1 MVRITTGGSLKITVS
16 LIICSLFMLQIPLTA
31 VYAAQAGSKDEP
43 IPLKLNKPVTGTI
56 STPGESNWYK
66 FNATKG
72 DSYVI
77 EISNESVSMAPFFT
91 LYSGNKSESILVWG
105 SRSAT
110 YNFTST
116 GAYLIEVKHTDSTY
130 GVGAYDISIRRA
142 EPPTLV
148 VVALNANTSKPIL
161 GATVNVYN
169 PVSYKLLGSNV
180 TDSDGVTVIPLKYHG
195 YYLVTVSADG
205 YDDIYGVTLLT
216 GEGRNNRFA
225 GMASTSYTGFVF
237 TSALVKGVVTPG
249 GTNSV
254 SISIA
259 NVNATYPILLRNI
272 TIALPWFGFYNGNI
286 QGLLIVNR
294 SMPVRLDPQEIQVF
308 SIQFT
313 APTDVTAYISSALT
327 TNSFADFNGEALAW
341 RTTYRVIEGVGLKE
355 NRTLVSVPINPQAQA
370 SQGFRV
376 QLEGFSTVPVADPA
390 LTSKLDDV
398 TANTKESN
406 NKLSDI
412 GVRIGDM
419 GDQLASTSSSMKKVA
434 SSLNNV
440 SSTLS
445 SSDGKLN
452 TISTG
457 VGSMSNQL
465 KAVNTQLDNVT
476 SAVSNLASQ
485 QKDTNSKLTDI
496 TQKMTTLQKNS
507 EDSVNRLYS
516 DLRTLLILIAVI
528 TAVIAVATVLSLIRS
543 RQPRMTYS

>member
-1 MVRITTGGSLKITVS
+1 MVQVTIGSSLKITA
-16 LIICSLFMLQIPLTA
+16 LIICSLFLLQIPLT
-31 VYAAQAGSKDEP
+31 VYAQQGSKAEP
-43 IPLKLNKPVTGTI
+43 IPIKLNEPVTGTI
-56 STPGESNWYK
+56 AKSGESNWYK
-66 FNATKG
+66 FNATQG

-91 LYSGNKSESILVWG
+91 LYSGNTSESILVWG
-105 SRSAT
+105 SSSAT

-130 GVGAYDISIRRA
+130 GVGSYDISIRLA

-148 VVALNANTSKPIL
+148 VAALNANTSQPIIN
-161 GATVNVYN
+161 ATVNVYN

-180 TDSDGVTVIPLKYHG
+180 TDSNGLTVIPMKYRG

-205 YDDIYGVTLLT
+205 YDDIYGVTLLV
-216 GEGRNNRFA
+216 GEGRINRFA
-225 GMASTSYTGFVF
+225 GLTPTSYTGFVF
-237 TSALVKGVVTPG
+237 SSALVKGVVSPG
-249 GTNSV
+249 GTNSISV
-254 SISIA
+254 SVA
-259 NVNATYPILLRNI
+259 NVNATYPIRLHNI
-272 TIALPWFGFYNGNI
+272 TIAMPWFGFYDGNI
-286 QGLLIVNR
+286 QGLLILNR
-294 SMPVRLDPQEIQVF
+294 SMPVTLAPGEIQVF

-313 APTDVTAYISSALT
+313 APTDVTAYISSSQTSNA
-327 TNSFADFNGEALAW
+327 FADLNGEAPAW

-355 NRTLVSVPINPQAQA
+355 NRTLMPVPIDPQTQA

-376 QLEGFSTVPVADPA
+376 QLEGFSPVPVADPA

-398 TANTKESN
+398 TSSVKDSA

-419 GDQLASTSSSMKKVA
+419 GDQLASTSSSMKRVA

-452 TISTG
+452 TISSG
-457 VGSMSNQL
+457 VGSMSDQL
-465 KAVNTQLDNVT
+465 KTLNTQLGNVT
-476 SAVSNLASQ
+476 SAVSSLASQ

-496 TQKMTTLQKNS
+496 TQNMATLQKNS
-507 EDSVNRLYS
+507 EDSVNRLSS
-516 DLRTLLILIAVI
+516 DLRTLLILLVVIA
-528 TAVIAVATVLSLIRS
+528 AVIAAASILTLIRS
-543 RQPRMTYS
+543 RHPRTTY